1 MSDYNH
7 PDPARRDPV
16 SPAAV
21 NPPQSV
27 VGPSL
32 QSQVHAVQA
41 SRTTSRRGTGK
52 VIVGGAVIAGII
64 ALWQFG
70 PRFGW
75 GPGGHGPGS
84 GAPDRNSVIDDS
96 GARTA
101 SSPQAPAAQPQPTQ
115 RPLRVQIDGTRY
127 LVDGKEVDIPTITRL
142 ASQLPPGDGPAV
154 EIKRNETSRV
164 KAEQDLKSAL
174 EKQNLPATWTPALE

>member
-1 MSDYNH
+1 MADYNH

-21 NPPQSV
+21 NPT
-27 VGPSL
+27 L
-32 QSQVHAVQA
+32 QPQVHAVQA
-41 SRTTSRRGTGK
+41 SRTTPRRGTGK
-52 VIVGGAVIAGII
+52 LVVGGAVVAGII

-75 GPGGHGPGS
+75 GPGGHGHGT
-84 GAPDRNSVIDDS
+84 GILDRNSVIDDS

-101 SSPQAPAAQPQPTQ
+101 SSPQAPAQPQATQ

-142 ASQLPPGDGPAV
+142 ASQLPAGDGPAV

-164 KAEQDLKSAL
+164 KTEQDLKAAL
-174 EKQNLPATWTPALE
+174 EKEKLPATWTPALE